1 MKCMKGKG
9 KTSVLL
15 NSTCCYKEISMDEN
29 IKNYIPQLQFSEF
42 KYKNTWKSTPVSQLG
57 RVITGKTPSTKT
69 SIYWGK
75 EYIWVTPTDIT
86 SKKYISYTERMI
98 TSKWIK
104 HKNIL
109 PINTVLVTCIAS
121 IGKNCILK
129 KEGFCNQQ
137 INAIIPHFNKYNSD
151 FIYYTFD
158 VNKHILINNSGISA
172 TRILSK
178 TKLEEINFLFPS
190 LQEQQKIADCLSSLD
205 ELIEAH
211 EQKID
216 ALKQHKKGLMQHLFP
231 VEDETTPRWRFP
243 EFRNAEEWEK
253 YEIGDIFTATR
264 GQVLAMTEVQ
274 AIKTK
279 NFSYPVYSSQT
290 KNNGLAGYYSDYL
303 YENAI
308 TWTTDG
314 ANAGE
319 VNFRKGKFYCTNVC
333 GVLLNKYGYANK
345 CISEIINFVSKKYVS
360 YVGNP
365 KLMNNVMKKIKITIP
380 SLPEQQKIADCLT
393 SLDERIEAQEEKIA
407 ALKEHKKGLMQKLF
421 PSL

>member
-1 MKCMKGKG
+1 MIQELPTSTPSLRFPFFKGKVWN
-9 KTSVLL
+9 KCLLQNIAAPVTDKANSSCTDPVLTL
-15 NSTCCYKEISMDEN
+15 SCEYGLIIQKNYFEKNIHSSNLSRYIKVQNNDFVYNDRVTNLYPYGTIKRNTLN
-29 IKNYIPQLQFSEF
+29 IKGLVSPI
-42 KYKNTWKSTPVSQLG
+42 YKCF
-57 RVITGKTPSTKT
+57 RFFTKT
-69 SIYWGK
+69 EPAFWQYYF
-75 EYIWVTPTDIT
+75 EAHCH
-86 SKKYISYTERMI
+86 ENEL
-98 TSKWIK
+98 
-104 HKNIL
+104 KNIINEGARTGRFNISIKQFLKISVFL
-109 PINTVLVTCIAS
+109 PDKA
-121 IGKNCILK
+121 
-129 KEGFCNQQ
+129 
-137 INAIIPHFNKYNSD
+137 
-151 FIYYTFD
+151 
-158 VNKHILINNSGISA
+158 
-172 TRILSK
+172 
-178 TKLEEINFLFPS
+178 
-190 LQEQQKIADCLSSLD
+190 EQKKIADCLSSLD

-211 EQKID
+211 EQKLD

-231 VEDETTPRWRFP
+231 VEGETTPRWRFP
-243 EFRNAEEWEK
+243 EFRNAGEWEK

-264 GQVLAMTEVQ
+264 GQVLAMTELQ

-290 KNNGLAGYYSDYL
+290 KNNGLMGYYSEYL
-303 YENAI
+303 FENAI

-333 GVLLNKYGYANK
+333 GVLLNKDGYANK

-365 KLMNNVMKKIKITIP
+365 KLMNNAMKKIKITIP

>member
-1 MKCMKGKG
+1 MIQELPTSTPSLRFPFFKGKVWN
-9 KTSVLL
+9 KCLLQNIAAPVTDKANSPCTDPVLTL
-15 NSTCCYKEISMDEN
+15 SCEYGLIIQKNYFEKNIHSSNLSRYIKVQNNDFVYNDRVTNLYPYGTIKRNTLN
-29 IKNYIPQLQFSEF
+29 IKGLVSPI
-42 KYKNTWKSTPVSQLG
+42 YKCF
-57 RVITGKTPSTKT
+57 RFFIKTEPAFWQ
-69 SIYWGK
+69 YYF
-75 EYIWVTPTDIT
+75 EAHCH
-86 SKKYISYTERMI
+86 ENEL
-98 TSKWIK
+98 
-104 HKNIL
+104 KNIINEGARTGRFNISIKQFLKISVFL
-109 PINTVLVTCIAS
+109 PDKA
-121 IGKNCILK
+121 
-129 KEGFCNQQ
+129 
-137 INAIIPHFNKYNSD
+137 
-151 FIYYTFD
+151 
-158 VNKHILINNSGISA
+158 
-172 TRILSK
+172 
-178 TKLEEINFLFPS
+178 
-190 LQEQQKIADCLSSLD
+190 EQKKIADCLSSLD

-211 EQKID
+211 EQKLD

-231 VEDETTPRWRFP
+231 VEGETTPRWRFP
-243 EFRNAEEWEK
+243 EFRNAGEWEK

-264 GQVLAMTEVQ
+264 GQVLAMTELQ

-333 GVLLNKYGYANK
+333 GVLLNKDGYANK

>member
-1 MKCMKGKG
+1 MIQELPPSTPSLRFPFFKGKVWN
-9 KTSVLL
+9 KCLLQNIAAPVTDKANYSCTDPVLTL
-15 NSTCCYKEISMDEN
+15 SCEYGLIIQKSYFEKNIHSSNLSRYIKVQNNDFVYNDRVTNLYPYGTIKRNTLN
-29 IKNYIPQLQFSEF
+29 IKGLVSPI
-42 KYKNTWKSTPVSQLG
+42 YKCF
-57 RVITGKTPSTKT
+57 RFFIKTEPAFWQ
-69 SIYWGK
+69 YYF
-75 EYIWVTPTDIT
+75 EAHCH
-86 SKKYISYTERMI
+86 ENEL
-98 TSKWIK
+98 
-104 HKNIL
+104 KNIINEGARTGRFNISIKQFLKISVFL
-109 PINTVLVTCIAS
+109 PDKA
-121 IGKNCILK
+121 
-129 KEGFCNQQ
+129 
-137 INAIIPHFNKYNSD
+137 
-151 FIYYTFD
+151 
-158 VNKHILINNSGISA
+158 
-172 TRILSK
+172 
-178 TKLEEINFLFPS
+178 
-190 LQEQQKIADCLSSLD
+190 EQKKIADCLSSLD

>member
-1 MKCMKGKG
+1 MIQELPTSTPSLRFPFFKGKVWN
-9 KTSVLL
+9 KCLLQNIAAPVTDKANSSCTDPVLTL
-15 NSTCCYKEISMDEN
+15 SCEYGLIIQKNYFEKNIHSSNLSRYIKVQNNDFVYNDRVTNLYPYGTIKRNTLN
-29 IKNYIPQLQFSEF
+29 IKGLVSPI
-42 KYKNTWKSTPVSQLG
+42 YKCF
-57 RVITGKTPSTKT
+57 RFFTKT
-69 SIYWGK
+69 EPAFWQYYF
-75 EYIWVTPTDIT
+75 EAHCH
-86 SKKYISYTERMI
+86 ENEL
-98 TSKWIK
+98 
-104 HKNIL
+104 KNIINEGARTGRFNISIKQFLKISVFL
-109 PINTVLVTCIAS
+109 PDKA
-121 IGKNCILK
+121 
-129 KEGFCNQQ
+129 
-137 INAIIPHFNKYNSD
+137 
-151 FIYYTFD
+151 
-158 VNKHILINNSGISA
+158 
-172 TRILSK
+172 
-178 TKLEEINFLFPS
+178 
-190 LQEQQKIADCLSSLD
+190 EQKKIADCLSSLD

-211 EQKID
+211 EQKLD

-231 VEDETTPRWRFP
+231 VEGETTPRWRFP
-243 EFRNAEEWEK
+243 EFRNAGEWEK

-264 GQVLAMTEVQ
+264 GQVLAMTELQ

-333 GVLLNKYGYANK
+333 GVLLNKDGYANK

-365 KLMNNVMKKIKITIP
+365 KLMNNAMKKIKITIP